1 MARILYG
8 FFLSLTPAVAF
19 AQSGNPAAASP
30 GGMLLQTLVGL
41 LFVLALIFA
50 LAYCLKKF
58 NLNPMGS
65 MGPMRVV
72 ASLNL
77 GTREKVVLVELG
89 DQQMLLGVAP
99 GRVNTLHVFDQPIQ
113 LNSQTKAPLGD
124 AALQNSEFAKKLTE
138 MVSFGKRV

>member
-8 FFLSLTPAVAF
+8 FFLLLTPAVVF
-19 AQSGNPAAASP
+19 AQSNNPAAASP
-30 GGMLLQTLVGL
+30 AGMLLQTLIGL
-41 LFVLALIFA
+41 LVVLALIFA

-72 ASLNL
+72 ASLSL
-77 GTREKVVLVELG
+77 GTREKVVLIELG

-113 LNSQTKAPLGD
+113 VNAQAKASLGD
-124 AALQNSEFAKKLTE
+124 ASVQNSEFAKKLTE
-138 MVSFGKRV
+138 MLSFGKRV